1 MIYCVWYPSG
11 GFGHFVNAVLTLHG
25 KNFVRPK
32 KNLQFSATGDS
43 HTLDLVVPKYF
54 KNRWC
59 NNFDFSDNTN
69 YCVLIDNGIND
80 ESDQF
85 KQTFPD
91 ATVIKICYSDHSWP
105 IVARTMIDKAMQ
117 SGIAQELPID
127 SWHTDADWAKREKYF
142 LYLRD
147 HTLRHCWRH
156 NTDFALY
163 VDDLLHYKSLFDK
176 LNSVTTVE
184 PFENLWQ
191 DWRRA
196 NAKYLDPVVLA
207 RSVIDSV
214 NNHQYFD
221 TTNITDIWAQAVIYY
236 YIWIAFDVEVP
247 HNDYANFFTST
258 AQIAELI
265 A

>member
-32 KNLQFSATGDS
+32 KNLQFSTTGDS

-91 ATVIKICYSDHSWP
+91 ATVLKICYSDHSWP

-176 LNSVTTVE
+176 LNSVTTVK

-196 NAKYLDPVVLA
+196 NAKYLDPVGLA